1 MYRYD
6 ISGEDLKIGEAKK
19 IGKTIAVIVDKEWLG
34 KRVVAIRDGKV
45 LQYRDEDSVNKT
57 RDKIDPEVLNA
68 MCMYTMVR
76 DIMEKEKHKDDFMSL
91 PKQWLELLHKMRE
104 EGVPTA
110 NELWDRVRK
119 IQNEQRDIM
128 LEEIARLEKEV
139 EKEKKGKEGKDE

>member
-6 ISGEDLKIGEAKK
+6 IKGEDLKIGEAKK

-68 MCMYTMVR
+68 MCMYMMVR
-76 DIMEKEKHKDDFMSL
+76 DIMEKEKHKDEFMSL
-91 PKQWLELLHKMRE
+91 PKQLLELLHKMPSE
-104 EGVPTA
+104 
-110 NELWDRVRK
+110 NERWDRVRK
-119 IQNEQRDIM
+119 IQNEEKDII

-139 EKEKKGKEGKDE
+139 KKEKKRKEGKDE

>member
-68 MCMYTMVR
+68 MSMYMMVR

-110 NELWDRVRK
+110 NELWERVK
-119 IQNEQRDIM
+119 NIQNERRDFI
-128 LEEIARLEKEV
+128 LQEIARLKKKV
-139 EKEKKGKEGKDE
+139 EGEKKGDDE

>member
-68 MCMYTMVR
+68 MSMYMMVR
-76 DIMEKEKHKDDFMSL
+76 DIMEKDKHKDDFMSL
-91 PKQWLELLHKMRE
+91 PNQWLELLHKM
-104 EGVPTA
+104 PSK
-110 NELWDRVRK
+110 NELWKRRCGSYFTR
-119 IQNEQRDIM
+119 NST
-128 LEEIARLEKEV
+128 LEEKGRER
-139 EKEKKGKEGKDE
+139 KKGKDD